1 MKCLTFQIR
10 GKPEGRV
17 ASSARRPIHPHMR
30 KNPGHEEEPWTWGS
44 TPGLEALLVHALLA
58 HVAQKRG
65 HRGLVVEA
73 VQPELLVEADG
84 QVDGDRLL
92 AFLPVAGPECAFVPS
107 YRMFNGRLRS
117 DPGLMV
123 KLGSVNS
130 IHCWRLSEFDPAFVL
145 CCLRPMI
152 SVLARSEGYAG
163 C

>member
-1 MKCLTFQIR
+1 MSYV
-10 GKPEGRV
+10 G
-17 ASSARRPIHPHMR
+17 SAA
-30 KNPGHEEEPWTWGS
+30 
-44 TPGLEALLVHALLA
+44 GLGAFLVHALLA
-58 HVAQKRG
+58 HVAQEGG

-73 VQPELLVEADG
+73 VEPKLPVEADG

-92 AFLPVAGPECAFVPS
+92 AFLPVARPEWAFVPS

-123 KLGSVNS
+123 KLGSANS
-130 IHCWRLSEFDPAFVL
+130 SHCYRLSEFDPAFVL

-152 SVLARSEGYAG
+152 SVLARSEGYTG